1 MIPRYLLSLDVIIEP
16 FEREDTGAGSLFPLN
31 TVNTRLFAIPSGGR
45 RKNEGE
51 RSSPPGDERKIP
63 ITYPG
68 EIDLL
73 AIPLVEKG
81 AVALKHEQVAME
93 LVLIDSHDTVGVP
106 RKIDRVKFKPVI
118 PASTRCIDFVTSIGQ
133 YNYKLTCN
141 L

>member
-1 MIPRYLLSLDVIIEP
+1 MSAIPNGGKRKKESVTSLLS
-16 FEREDTGAGSLFPLN
+16 R
-31 TVNTRLFAIPSGGR
+31 
-45 RKNEGE
+45 
-51 RSSPPGDERKIP
+51 DERKIP

-106 RKIDRVKFKPVI
+106 RKIDRMKFKPVI
-118 PASTRCIDFVTSIGQ
+118 PVSSMHRLAYIEH
-133 YNYKLTCN
+133 NYKLTCN